1 LKALIADDHA
11 LLRVGLT
18 SALGQL
24 GDGPLVCFEA
34 ADAAQ
39 VTETLRAHPDLDL
52 VLLDLFMPG
61 ANGFEL
67 LSNVCNAASD
77 APVVVLSAS
86 EDTVHM
92 RKALDC
98 GASGYISK
106 SAPRDVMISA
116 LRLVLAGGIY
126 VPPDLVRAQPPDAAS
141 RLTGVIAAAALTAR
155 QQDVL
160 RLLGQGRSNKRIAR
174 ELDVAENTVKIHV
187 AAILRALGAANRTE
201 AAVIARA
208 QGFDFGDSPHAQR
221 APPRDKS

>member
-1 LKALIADDHA
+1 MKALIADDHA

-18 SALGQL
+18 SALAQL
-24 GDGPLVCFEA
+24 GDGPPVCLEA
-34 ADAAQ
+34 EDASQ
-39 VTETLRAHPDLDL
+39 VMETLSVHPDLDL

-67 LSNVCNAASD
+67 LSNVCNTAAD

-86 EDTVHM
+86 EDTAHM

-98 GASGYISK
+98 GASGFISK

-126 VPPDLVRAQPPDAAS
+126 VPPDLVRAQLQDVGNGPA
-141 RLTGVIAAAALTAR
+141 GEIAAAALTAR
-155 QQDVL
+155 QRDVL
-160 RLLGQGRSNKRIAR
+160 KLLGLGRSNKQIAR
-174 ELDVAENTVKIHV
+174 ELDVSENTVKIHV

-201 AAVIARA
+201 AVAVARA
-208 QGFDFGDSPHAQR
+208 QGFDFGDYSSARR
-221 APPRDKS
+221 APPGE